1 MEKETHKQ
9 HYYVVRENALTKTL
23 RNVVKVNNL
32 LSSGEVSSISQAI
45 RKVGISRSSY
55 YKYKD
60 EIFPFE
66 EKARGRTLTLVIMLS
81 DEPGMLS
88 KVLRCIAEGK
98 GNILTIHQS
107 IPINSV
113 ATLTISIRM
122 APGEGDAEAMVSEIE
137 QMRGVDEVKLL
148 GSE

>member
-1 MEKETHKQ
+1 MEKEKRNQ
-9 HYYVVRENALTKTL
+9 HYYVVRENALTQTL
-23 RNVVKVNNL
+23 RHVVEVNNL
-32 LSSGEVSSISQAI
+32 LSSREVSSISEAI

-60 EIFPFE
+60 KIFPFD
-66 EKARGRTLTLVIMLS
+66 EKARGKTLTLVITLS

-88 KVLRCIAEGK
+88 KVLHCIAEGE

-107 IPINSV
+107 IPINSK